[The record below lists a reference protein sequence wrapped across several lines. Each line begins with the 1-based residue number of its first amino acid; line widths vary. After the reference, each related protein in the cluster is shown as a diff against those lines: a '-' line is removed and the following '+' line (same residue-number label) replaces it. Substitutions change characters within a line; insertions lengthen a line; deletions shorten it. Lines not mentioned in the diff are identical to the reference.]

1 MYCRNC
7 GKEINENASICLNC
21 GASVKLVAKDSN
33 SMAIVGFIMSFFVS
47 IAGLICSIVGY
58 RNAVNGNADG
68 KGLAL
73 AGIILSAIRLAFD
86 LFVAII
92 YISMFIALISS
103 SIHGP
108 QALLTL
114 AFM

>member
-1 MYCRNC
+1 MFCRNC

-21 GASVKLVAKDSN
+21 GASVKPVAKDSN

-58 RNAVNGNADG
+58 RNA
-68 KGLAL
+68 L

-86 LFVAII
+86 LFIAII

-103 SIHGP
+103 SVHGP

-114 AFM
+114 DFM